1 MKGDVQDE
9 TVSRLVAQDT
19 VPWYKKRN
27 LTILYLTM
35 VPACLGVEMTS
46 G

>member
-1 MKGDVQDE
+1 MKGDIYDE

-19 VPWYKKRN
+19 VSWYKKRN
-27 LTILYLTM
+27 LTILYLA
-35 VPACLGVEMTS
+35 VIPACLGVEMTS

>member
-1 MKGDVQDE
+1 MKDGVHDE

-27 LTILYLTM
+27 LTILYLSM
-35 VPACLGVEMTS
+35 IPACLGVEMTS